1 MVTPTKISCL
11 NIMFDR
17 HLVDVDIKRNP
28 LFVEG
33 SDWPPLGYKK
43 GVCCWHCC
51 HPFDSAPVP
60 YCMEYDPKRGVFSV
74 FGVFCT
80 FACAKAYVIEKTA
93 FSSGELL
100 MLLEFMAR
108 KCFGCS
114 SITVAPPRH
123 RLTMFGGDLAIEQFR
138 SVEHHNHTTV
148 AGKIATVPESYEKLS
163 IREKSLQAMA
173 PFKAAGPS
181 LRPSPEIP
189 GCMFNEFV
197 SNRKTAST
205 TTFHQKISGG
215 GGSLSA
221 FIKK

>member
-1 MVTPTKISCL
+1 
-11 NIMFDR
+11 MFDR

-28 LFVEG
+28 LFADG
-33 SDWPPLGYKK
+33 PAWPPVGYKK

-51 HPFDSAPVP
+51 HPFNSAPVP
-60 YCMEYDPKRGVFSV
+60 YCVEYDPKREVFSV
-74 FGVFCT
+74 FGIFCT
-80 FACAKAYVIEKTA
+80 FACAKAYVIEKTT

-100 MLLEFMAR
+100 MLLEFMAK
-108 KCFGCS
+108 KCFGCN

-123 RLTMFGGDLAIEQFR
+123 RLMMFGGDLAIGQFR

-148 AGKIATVPESYEKLS
+148 AGKIATVPESYEKIS
-163 IREKSLQAMA
+163 TREKSPQTAA
-173 PFKAAGPS
+173 VPKAASS
-181 LRPSPEIP
+181 LPRPSPEIP

-197 SNRKTAST
+197 SSHKTAST
-205 TTFHQKISGG
+205 ATFHQKISGG